1 MSNSERTEVHE
12 PSPEVQNEMRLH
24 MTLNDLRSLITSNIS
39 IEEREVLL
47 ESLEPIMAMLGT
59 VSVKT
64 DAQNR
69 EENTED
75 WFLSEK
81 SYEEYFNEEEAS

>member
-1 MSNSERTEVHE
+1 MSDSERTEVHE
-12 PSPEVQNEMRLH
+12 PGLEVQNEMRLH
-24 MTLNDLRSLITSNIS
+24 MTLNDLRGLITSNIS

-64 DAQNR
+64 DVQDR
-69 EENTED
+69 EENHD
-75 WFLSEK
+75 
-81 SYEEYFNEEEAS
+81 